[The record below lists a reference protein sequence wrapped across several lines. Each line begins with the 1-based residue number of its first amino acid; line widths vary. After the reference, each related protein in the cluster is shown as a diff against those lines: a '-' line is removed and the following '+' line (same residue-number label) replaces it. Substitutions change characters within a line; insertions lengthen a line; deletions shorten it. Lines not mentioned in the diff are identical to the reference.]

1 MNKGRLAVAG
11 PARAAILALMVMAG
25 VGGARAED
33 YPTRTATII
42 VPFAAGGPADVTA
55 RIVADIFTR
64 HLGQK
69 FVVENAVGAGGTV
82 GTLRAARAAPDG
94 YTILSGHMGMNAMA
108 WGFYPIQVDEQHID
122 NQV

>member
-1 MNKGRLAVAG
+1 MTRQWAAAV
-11 PARAAILALMVMAG
+11 LLMVAPIS
-25 VGGARAED
+25 ATRAED
-33 YPTRTATII
+33 YPARTVTMI

-82 GTLRAARAAPDG
+82 GKLRAARAAPDG
-94 YTILSGHMGMNAMA
+94 YTILSGHMGTNALA
-108 WGFYPIQVDEQHID
+108 SAFYPPLGYAAQKD
-122 NQV
+122 